1 MRLIQDFHFE
11 SITAKI
17 ATDLSFYITE
27 LMLFNIFLL
36 IAGLAILA
44 WSADKFVYGAAAFAR
59 NLGLPPMLI
68 GLTIVAMGSSAPE
81 MFVAATAS
89 FDNMTDTAIGNV
101 LGSNIAN
108 ITLILGLTSLLGA
121 ISVSS
126 QTLKRE
132 LPLMIVAT
140 MVAGYLLYDGM
151 LSRIEGFI
159 LMGLFI
165 LLMGYLIWHG
175 FTNKN
180 LDPIA
185 EEADMEIPKNVPTGK
200 AIFWLIIGIVLLPLS
215 ADWMVQGAVGIAKI
229 YQLSDLVIGLTII
242 AIGTS
247 LPELAACIAG
257 VLKKEDDL
265 AIGNIV
271 GSNLFNILA
280 VLALPGIIAP
290 GAVDAAA
297 STRDFYMVL
306 ATSGA
311 LALLILLSGKDRQLK
326 PWHGV
331 ILLSTFVAYQYILF
345 VA

>member
-1 MRLIQDFHFE
+1 
-11 SITAKI
+11 
-17 ATDLSFYITE
+17 
-27 LMLFNIFLL
+27 MLFNIFLL
-36 IAGLAILA
+36 VAGLSALV

-89 FDNMTDTAIGNV
+89 MEGMTDTAIGNV

-108 ITLILGLTSLLGA
+108 ITLILGITALLGA

-132 LPLMIVAT
+132 IPLMLAATVIV
-140 MVAGYLLYDGM
+140 GYFLYDGF
-151 LSRIEGFI
+151 LTRIEGVS
-159 LMGLFI
+159 LLVLFFA
-165 LLMGYLIWHG
+165 LMGYLIWHG
-175 FTNKN
+175 LTNN
-180 LDPIA
+180 NRDALAID
-185 EEADMEIPKNVPTGK
+185 ADNEVPSNVPTKK
-200 AIFWLIIGIVLLPLS
+200 AIFWLVIGMVLLPLS
-215 ADWMVQGAVGIAKI
+215 ADWMVQGAVGIAKA
-229 YQLSDLVIGLTII
+229 YHLSDLVIGLTII
-242 AIGTS
+242 AVGTS

-280 VLALPGIIAP
+280 VLAIPGIIAP

-306 ATSGA
+306 ATSSA
-311 LALLILLSGKDRQLK
+311 LAILILLSGRARQLK

-331 ILLSTFVAYQYILF
+331 VLLITFVAYQALLF
-345 VA
+345 LS

>member
-1 MRLIQDFHFE
+1 MRVR
-11 SITAKI
+11 
-17 ATDLSFYITE
+17 LSLE
-27 LMLFNIFLL
+27 CNLMLFNIFML
-36 IAGLAILA
+36 IAGLGALV

-89 FDNMTDTAIGNV
+89 MEGMTDTAIGNV

-108 ITLILGLTSLLGA
+108 ITLILGITALLGA

-126 QTLKRE
+126 QTLLRE
-132 LPLMIVAT
+132 IPMMLGATVIV
-140 MVAGYLLYDGM
+140 GYFLHDGF
-151 LSRIEGFI
+151 LTRIEGFM
-159 LMGLFI
+159 LMGLFFI
-165 LLMGYLIWHG
+165 LMGYLIWHG
-175 FTNKN
+175 LTNKN
-180 LDPIA
+180 HDPL
-185 EEADMEIPKNVPTGK
+185 EDEADDEIPKGVPTHK
-200 AIFWLIIGIVLLPLS
+200 AVFWLVVGIVLLPLS
-215 ADWMVQGAVGIAKI
+215 ADWMVQGAVGIAKA
-229 YQLSDLVIGLTII
+229 YHLSDLVIGLTII

-247 LPELAACIAG
+247 LPELAACVAG

-290 GAVDAAA
+290 GEVDAAA

-306 ATSGA
+306 ATSSA
-311 LALLILLSGKDRQLK
+311 LAVLILLSGRVRQLK

-331 ILLSTFVAYQYILF
+331 VLLCTFVAYQLVLF
-345 VA
+345 LA

>member
-1 MRLIQDFHFE
+1 
-11 SITAKI
+11 
-17 ATDLSFYITE
+17 
-27 LMLFNIFLL
+27 MLFNIFLL
-36 IAGLAILA
+36 VAGLSALV

-89 FDNMTDTAIGNV
+89 MEGMTDTAIGNV

-108 ITLILGLTSLLGA
+108 ITLILGITALLGA

-126 QTLKRE
+126 QTLRRE
-132 LPLMIVAT
+132 IPLMLAATAIV
-140 MVAGYLLYDGM
+140 GYFLHDGF
-151 LSRIEGFI
+151 LTRIEGVS
-159 LMGLFI
+159 LMVLFFA
-165 LLMGYLIWHG
+165 LMGYLIWHAL
-175 FTNKN
+175 TNKN
-180 LDPIA
+180 RDTLAID
-185 EEADMEIPKNVPTGK
+185 ADNEIPANVPTKK
-200 AIFWLIIGIVLLPLS
+200 AILWLVIGMVLLPLS
-215 ADWMVQGAVGIAKI
+215 ADWMVQGAVGIAKA
-229 YQLSDLVIGLTII
+229 YHLSDLVIGLTII
-242 AIGTS
+242 AVGTS
-247 LPELAACIAG
+247 LPELAACVAG

-306 ATSGA
+306 ATSSA
-311 LALLILLSGKDRQLK
+311 LAILILLTGRARQLK
-326 PWHGV
+326 PWHGIV
-331 ILLSTFVAYQYILF
+331 LLITFVAYQALLF
-345 VA
+345 LS

>member
-1 MRLIQDFHFE
+1 
-11 SITAKI
+11 
-17 ATDLSFYITE
+17 
-27 LMLFNIFLL
+27 MLFNIFMLV
-36 IAGLAILA
+36 AGLGALV

-89 FDNMTDTAIGNV
+89 LEGMTDTAIGNV

-108 ITLILGLTSLLGA
+108 ITLILGITALLGA

-132 LPLMIVAT
+132 IPMMLVAT
-140 MVAGYLLYDGM
+140 VIVGYFLYDGF
-151 LSRIEGFI
+151 LTRIEGI
-159 LMGLFI
+159 SLLVLFI
-165 LLMGYLIWHG
+165 ALMGYLIWHG
-175 FTNKN
+175 LNSKDKDA
-180 LDPIA
+180 LAVEA
-185 EEADMEIPKNVPTGK
+185 ESEVPADVPTGK
-200 AIFWLIIGIVLLPLS
+200 AILWLIVGMVLLPLS
-215 ADWMVQGAVGIAKI
+215 ADWMVQGAVGIAKA
-229 YQLSDLVIGLTII
+229 YHLSDLVIGLTII
-242 AIGTS
+242 AVGTS

-280 VLALPGIIAP
+280 VLAIPGIIAP

-306 ATSGA
+306 ATSSA
-311 LALLILLSGKDRQLK
+311 LAILILLSGRARQLK

-331 ILLSTFVAYQYILF
+331 VLLITFIAYQALLF
-345 VA
+345 LS

>member
-1 MRLIQDFHFE
+1 MRVRLSLE
-11 SITAKI
+11 SN
-17 ATDLSFYITE
+17 
-27 LMLFNIFLL
+27 LMLFNIFML
-36 IAGLAILA
+36 IAGLGALV

-89 FDNMTDTAIGNV
+89 MEGMTDTAIGNV

-108 ITLILGLTSLLGA
+108 ITLILGITALLGA

-126 QTLKRE
+126 QTLLRE
-132 LPLMIVAT
+132 IPMMLGATVIV
-140 MVAGYLLYDGM
+140 GYFLHDGF
-151 LSRIEGFI
+151 LTRIEGFM
-159 LMGLFI
+159 LMGLFFI
-165 LLMGYLIWHG
+165 LMGYLIWHG
-175 FTNKN
+175 LTNKN
-180 LDPIA
+180 HDPM
-185 EEADMEIPKNVPTGK
+185 EDEADDEIPKGVPTHK
-200 AIFWLIIGIVLLPLS
+200 AIFWLIVGIILLPLS
-215 ADWMVQGAVGIAKI
+215 ADWMVQGAVGIAKA
-229 YQLSDLVIGLTII
+229 YHLSDLVIGLTII

-247 LPELAACIAG
+247 LPELAACVAG

-290 GAVDAAA
+290 GEVDAAA

-306 ATSGA
+306 ATSSA
-311 LALLILLSGKDRQLK
+311 LAVLILLSGRVRQLK

-331 ILLSTFVAYQYILF
+331 VLLCTFVAYQSVLF
-345 VA
+345 LA

>member
-1 MRLIQDFHFE
+1 
-11 SITAKI
+11 
-17 ATDLSFYITE
+17 
-27 LMLFNIFLL
+27 MLFNIFLL
-36 IAGLAILA
+36 VAGLGALV

-89 FDNMTDTAIGNV
+89 MEGMTDTAIGNV

-108 ITLILGLTSLLGA
+108 VTLILGITALLGA

-126 QTLKRE
+126 QTLRRE
-132 LPLMIVAT
+132 IPLMLAATAIV
-140 MVAGYLLYDGM
+140 GYFLHDGF
-151 LSRIEGFI
+151 LTRIEGVSLMVLFFA
-159 LMGLFI
+159 LMGF
-165 LLMGYLIWHG
+165 LIWHAL
-175 FTNKN
+175 TNKN
-180 LDPIA
+180 RDALAIDA
-185 EEADMEIPKNVPTGK
+185 ENEIPADVPTKK
-200 AIFWLIIGIVLLPLS
+200 AIFWLVIGMVLLPLS
-215 ADWMVQGAVGIAKI
+215 ADWMVQGAVGIAKA
-229 YQLSDLVIGLTII
+229 YHLSDLVIGLTII
-242 AIGTS
+242 AVGTS
-247 LPELAACIAG
+247 LPELAACVAG

-290 GAVDAAA
+290 GEVDAAA

-306 ATSGA
+306 ATSSA
-311 LALLILLSGKDRQLK
+311 LAILILLTGRARQLK

-331 ILLSTFVAYQYILF
+331 VLLITFVAYQALLF
-345 VA
+345 LS

>member
-1 MRLIQDFHFE
+1 
-11 SITAKI
+11 
-17 ATDLSFYITE
+17 
-27 LMLFNIFLL
+27 MLFNIFLL
-36 IAGLAILA
+36 VFGLIALV

-89 FDNMTDTAIGNV
+89 TAGMTDTAIGNV

-108 ITLILGLTSLLGA
+108 VTLILGITALLGA

-132 LPLMIVAT
+132 IPLMLAATLIV
-140 MVAGYLLYDGM
+140 GYFLHDGF
-151 LSRIEGFI
+151 LSRIEGI
-159 LMGLFI
+159 VLLLLFFA
-165 LLMGYLIWHG
+165 LMGYLIWHAL
-175 FTNKN
+175 TNKN
-180 LDPIA
+180 RDAL
-185 EEADMEIPKNVPTGK
+185 EADANDEIPANVTTKK
-200 AIFWLIIGIVLLPLS
+200 AILWLIVGMILLPLS
-215 ADWMVQGAVGIAKI
+215 ADWMVQGAVGIAKA
-229 YQLSDLVIGLTII
+229 YHLSDLVIGLTII
-242 AIGTS
+242 AVGTS
-247 LPELAACIAG
+247 LPELAACVAG

-290 GAVDAAA
+290 GVVDSAA
-297 STRDFYMVL
+297 SSRDFYMVF
-306 ATSGA
+306 ATSSA
-311 LALLILLSGKDRQLK
+311 LAILILLTGRARQLK

-331 ILLSTFVAYQYILF
+331 VLLITFVVYQAILF
-345 VA
+345 LS

>member
-1 MRLIQDFHFE
+1 MRVR
-11 SITAKI
+11 
-17 ATDLSFYITE
+17 LSLE
-27 LMLFNIFLL
+27 CNLMLFNIFML
-36 IAGLAILA
+36 IAGLGALV

-89 FDNMTDTAIGNV
+89 MEGMTDTAIGNV
-101 LGSNIAN
+101 LGSNVAN
-108 ITLILGLTSLLGA
+108 ITLILGITALLGA

-126 QTLKRE
+126 QTLLRE
-132 LPLMIVAT
+132 IPLMLGAT
-140 MVAGYLLYDGM
+140 MIAGYFLHDGF
-151 LSRIEGFI
+151 LTRIEGFM
-159 LMGLFI
+159 LMGLFFI
-165 LLMGYLIWHG
+165 LMGYLIWHG
-175 FTNKN
+175 LTNKN
-180 LDPIA
+180 HDPL
-185 EEADMEIPKNVPTGK
+185 EVEADDEIPKGVPTHK
-200 AIFWLIIGIVLLPLS
+200 AVLWLVVGIILLPLS
-215 ADWMVQGAVGIAKI
+215 ADWMVQGAVGIAKA
-229 YQLSDLVIGLTII
+229 YHLSDLVIGLTII

-247 LPELAACIAG
+247 LPELAACVAG

-290 GAVDAAA
+290 GEVDAAA

-306 ATSGA
+306 ATSSA
-311 LALLILLSGKDRQLK
+311 LAVLILLSGRVRQLK

-331 ILLSTFVAYQYILF
+331 VLLCTFVAYQAVLF
-345 VA
+345 LA

>member
-1 MRLIQDFHFE
+1 
-11 SITAKI
+11 
-17 ATDLSFYITE
+17 
-27 LMLFNIFLL
+27 MLFNIFMLVV
-36 IAGLAILA
+36 GLGALV

-89 FDNMTDTAIGNV
+89 LEGMTDTAIGNV

-108 ITLILGLTSLLGA
+108 ITLILGITALLGA

-132 LPLMIVAT
+132 IPLMLIATVIV
-140 MVAGYLLYDGM
+140 GYFLHDGFLTRFEGISLLM
-151 LSRIEGFI
+151 MFI
-159 LMGLFI
+159 G
-165 LLMGYLIWHG
+165 LMGYLIWHG
-175 FTNKN
+175 FHSKN
-180 LDPIA
+180 RDALAVDA
-185 EEADMEIPKNVPTGK
+185 ENEIPADVPTAK
-200 AIFWLIIGIVLLPLS
+200 AILWLVVGMVLLPLS
-215 ADWMVQGAVGIAKI
+215 ADWMVQGAVGIAKA
-229 YQLSDLVIGLTII
+229 YHLSDLVIGLTII
-242 AIGTS
+242 AVGTS
-247 LPELAACIAG
+247 LPELAACVAG

-280 VLALPGIIAP
+280 VLAIPGIIAP

-306 ATSGA
+306 ATSSA
-311 LALLILLSGKDRQLK
+311 LAILILLSGRARQLK

-331 ILLSTFVAYQYILF
+331 VLLITFIAYQALLF
-345 VA
+345 LS